1 MSQLVVSTAPTV
13 EPLTVVDVVTH
24 LRLDESN
31 YELPPSAVTAALAS
45 PAAPGNVDNGDHR
58 LRVTFAT
65 PDGETQAGTASAVV
79 TVADKTVNGQ
89 LSYTGIPLGGAQVT
103 SRRLWRTKAGGDIYY
118 LLATIANN
126 TATTY
131 TDNIADVSLGA
142 EAPSTNTTLDPLLGR
157 FIRTARQMAESATRR
172 ALITQT
178 LDLYLDAF
186 PGWEITLPKPKL
198 QSVTSIT
205 YVDDNGV
212 TQTLDTSLY
221 LVDTTTEPARITPAF
236 GEVWPTTRWQ
246 TNAVRIRYVAGYGAT
261 AASVPECV
269 KDWMLFQINTMWNTR
284 QRFTIST
291 GRAALTQIPND
302 YIDGL
307 LAGETVVDF
316 NWGVSYDAPLH
327 TS

>member
-13 EPLTVVDVVTH
+13 EPLTVADVVDH
-24 LRLDESN
+24 LHLDESN
-31 YELPPSAVTAALAS
+31 YELPPSSVTAALAS
-45 PAAPGNVDNGDHR
+45 PVAPGNVDNGAHR
-58 LRVTFAT
+58 YLATFVTA
-65 PDGETQAGTASAVV
+65 DGETQSGTASAVL

-89 LSYTGIPLGGAQVT
+89 VALTAIPLGGAQVT
-103 SRRLWRTKAGGDIYY
+103 ARKLYRTLAGGSTYY

-131 TDNIADVSLGA
+131 TDNIADASLGA

-157 FIRTARQMAESATRR
+157 FIRTARQMAETATRR

-178 LDLYLDAF
+178 LDLYLDSF
-186 PGWEITLPKPKL
+186 PFWEVTLPRPTL

-246 TNAVRIRYVAGYGAT
+246 TNAVRIRYAAGYGAT

-269 KDWMLFQINTMWNTR
+269 TDWMLFQINTMWNTR
-284 QRFTIST
+284 QKFTIST

-316 NWGVSYDAPLH
+316 NWGVSHDHQVQP
-327 TS
+327 